1 MPSRRAEEFARELPR
16 LRAEFQT
23 SRQLASRARER
34 ALAAAETTRAM
45 RTLLDAYAETSRED
59 RSRTDA
65 DVWRAAAKEIVRATK
80 ERDRMLGLLS
90 HELRQSLSAAL
101 SAERLLARR
110 PEEPTAQRARA
121 VLARQLEHLSHLVE
135 DLLDFSRV
143 SLGTMTIAP
152 RRIDLRAVV
161 EDAVDAIRPAAV
173 EHGQELVLRLPKQPM
188 RISGDPNRL
197 LQVFV
202 NLLQN
207 ASRYTPPDGRIVV
220 SCVAEEADARVT
232 VEDTGVGIAAESLAR
247 IFEPFVREN
256 ECGGGLG
263 IGLALAARI
272 VALHGGQITAAS
284 AGTGRGALFTVTLP
298 LQDPQAA

>member
-1 MPSRRAEEFARELPR
+1 MPNGRAEDFARELPR
-16 LRAEFQT
+16 LRAEFEV

-34 ALAAAETTRAM
+34 AMAAAETTRAM
-45 RTLLDAYAETSRED
+45 RTLLEAHAEATRDEHG
-59 RSRTDA
+59 RSHT
-65 DVWRAAAKEIVRATK
+65 DVWHAAAKEIVRATK

-101 SAERLLARR
+101 SAERLLAQG
-110 PEEPTAQRARA
+110 PDEPTTQRAHA
-121 VLARQLEHLSHLVE
+121 VLGRQLQHLSHLVE

-152 RRIDLRAVV
+152 RRIDLRAVL
-161 EDAVDAIRPAAV
+161 EDAADVIRPAVA
-173 EHGQELVLRLPKQPM
+173 EHGQELVLHLPEKAPS
-188 RISGDPNRL
+188 ISGDPNRL

-207 ASRYTPPDGRIVV
+207 ASRYTPPQGRIVMTCLPEDTGV
-220 SCVAEEADARVT
+220 RVT
-232 VEDTGVGIAAESLAR
+232 VEDTGVGIAAESIPR
-247 IFEPFVREN
+247 IFEPFVRES
-256 ECGGGLG
+256 ERGAGLG

-272 VALHGGQITAAS
+272 VALHGGQIAAAS

>member
-1 MPSRRAEEFARELPR
+1 MPNRAEEFARELPR
-16 LRAEFQT
+16 LRAEFDA
-23 SRQLASRARER
+23 SRQLASRAKER
-34 ALAAAETTRAM
+34 AIAAAETTRAM
-45 RTLLDAYAETSRED
+45 RTLLEAHAETSRDEHG
-59 RSRTDA
+59 RTHA
-65 DVWRAAAKEIVRATK
+65 DVWHAAAQEIVRATK

-101 SAERLLARR
+101 SAERLLAQG
-110 PEEPTAQRARA
+110 PDEATAQRARA

-143 SLGTMTIAP
+143 SLGTMTITP
-152 RRIDLRAVV
+152 RRIDLRAVL
-161 EDAVDAIRPAAV
+161 EDAVDAIRSAV
-173 EHGQELVLRLPKQPM
+173 TEHEQELVLRFPDAGP

-207 ASRYTPPDGRIVV
+207 ASRYTPPHGRIVV
-220 SCVAEEADARVT
+220 SCRSEKAQVQVT
-232 VEDTGVGIAAESLAR
+232 VEDTGAGISAESLPH
-247 IFEPFVREN
+247 IFEPFVRET
-256 ECGGGLG
+256 EQGGGLG